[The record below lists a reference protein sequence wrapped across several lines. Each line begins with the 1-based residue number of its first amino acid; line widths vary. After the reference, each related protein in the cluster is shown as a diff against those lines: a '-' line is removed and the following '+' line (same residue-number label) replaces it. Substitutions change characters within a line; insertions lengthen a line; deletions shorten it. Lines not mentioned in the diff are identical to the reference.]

1 MYISLIVSKLIFKQ
15 TNGGTRMKL
24 RNAVVAALCIG
35 LVCCIAGT
43 QAYAQGARV
52 TVLNPMGT
60 PPPIQM
66 RAMAPRLNTIEGK
79 TIYLVNTGFPNSDNF
94 MAVLQE
100 WFKDNHPKTNTVI
113 LRASM
118 ENLQPAQWEEIKD
131 KADAVLFGL
140 GH

>member
-1 MYISLIVSKLIFKQ
+1 
-15 TNGGTRMKL
+15 MKL
-24 RNAVVAALCIG
+24 RIAVVATLCIG
-35 LVCCIAGT
+35 LVCGIAGA

-66 RAMAPRLNTIEGK
+66 RAMAPRLDTLDGK

-100 WFKDNHPKTNTVI
+100 WFKDNQPKTNTVV

-118 ENLQPAQWEEIKD
+118 ESLQPAQWEEIKD
-131 KADAVLFGL
+131 KADAVIFGL